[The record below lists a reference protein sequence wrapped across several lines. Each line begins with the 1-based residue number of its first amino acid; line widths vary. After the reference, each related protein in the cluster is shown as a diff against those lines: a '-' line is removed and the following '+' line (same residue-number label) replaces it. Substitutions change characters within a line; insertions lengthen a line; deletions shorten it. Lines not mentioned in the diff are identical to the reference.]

1 MGDLSSPMILVPLS
15 VFTGSQR
22 KLVAVAGSGQNVFL
36 VDLFDLQ
43 GGLLVE
49 FFHCFISFHQKI
61 KKASTEVDAK
71 NASSN
76 CRQTKFLPYQRTQ
89 KKSMGIF
96 IKKIKTRVLLYGKY
110 LILFGTFILTQKIP
124 FVNRFSQKILVHRKL
139 TSKILLSSCILRQK
153 GIQ

>member
-1 MGDLSSPMILVPLS
+1 MGDLSSPMILVPLF
-15 VFTGSQR
+15 VFAGSQR
-22 KLVAVAGSGQNVFL
+22 KLVAGSGQNVFL

-43 GGLLVE
+43 DGLVVE

-76 CRQTKFLPYQRTQ
+76 CRQTKSFTVSTHAKEEHGHFYQ
-89 KKSMGIF
+89 
-96 IKKIKTRVLLYGKY
+96 KIKTRVLLYGKY